1 LAAAALMVGR
11 NADQPGFKRTGG
23 QEDTFIGAYSND
35 PSAPVVRLDPFSLAQ
50 TCLRAAFAR

>member
-1 LAAAALMVGR
+1 MLTNPAI
-11 NADQPGFKRTGG
+11 KRTGG

-50 TCLRAAFAR
+50 TCLWAGFAR

>member
-1 LAAAALMVGR
+1 MVGR

-23 QEDTFIGAYSND
+23 QGDTFFGAYSND

-50 TCLRAAFAR
+50 TCLWAGFAR